1 LVQLVAGGKLASR
14 ERAAAGNTL
23 ARLGDPRFN
32 TASWYLP
39 EAPLFGFVAIPPGK
53 FRMGSDP
60 QQDTDAYEEEQPP
73 HEVTLPAYWMAR
85 WPVTVAQFRAFNA
98 ARGQEGYAEAALMAL
113 DNHPVTEVSWHDA
126 QAYCRWLDE
135 QLKAFAQGRLAS
147 EPQAEMSRA
156 FWAGLV
162 SGALG
167 VGLPSEAEWERAAP
181 TGASTRGAAK
191 PIPSGPTTLIPV

>member
-1 LVQLVAGGKLASR
+1 
-14 ERAAAGNTL
+14 
-23 ARLGDPRFN
+23 
-32 TASWYLP
+32 
-39 EAPLFGFVAIPPGK
+39 
-53 FRMGSDP
+53 
-60 QQDTDAYEEEQPP
+60 
-73 HEVTLPAYWMAR
+73 MAR